1 MLKDLYKDSDGKT
14 CAAKV
19 AFMSTVAT
27 CLSSILYA
35 TYAETSIDYNGMGV
49 LIAAVGAIYFG
60 RSQTKASNKNV

>member
-27 CLSSILYA
+27 CLSSILYS
-35 TYAETSIDYNGMGV
+35 TYVGASIDYSGMGV
-49 LIAAVGAIYFG
+49 LITGVGTIYG
-60 RSQTKASNKNV
+60 YRSQTKASNKHV